1 MDANLVESSSI
12 ATDPNRPSIEEV
24 VKSFSIE
31 KYGVTMPLNGNKD
44 LSGDFVVRSTMGK
57 GFDTFRGILRQQG
70 LENFFRASCFGLYLD
85 LPEDTGARFQMT
97 MVSELLKRKII
108 CDRKDEIWI
117 NYCGMP
123 VCFGMKEFAIV
134 TGLRCYPCE
143 PLPTVVLTKPART
156 PKAAKK
162 AKGSKAKNDV
172 SLVNL
177 VGKSYTQKKLLQDL
191 ESKTFSKKH
200 KEALC
205 LVWFVHSVLWARDV
219 NYNIPLGLIKLGLRT
234 MMPSTTMPGVFK
246 ALA

>member
-1 MDANLVESSSI
+1 
-12 ATDPNRPSIEEV
+12 
-24 VKSFSIE
+24 
-31 KYGVTMPLNGNKD
+31 MPLNGNKD

-70 LENFFRASCFGLYLD
+70 LDNFFRASCFGIYLD
-85 LPEDTGARFQMT
+85 LPEDTSARFQMT

-134 TGLRCYPCE
+134 TRLRCYPYE
-143 PLPTVVLTKPART
+143 PLPTVVLTKPAQT
-156 PKAAKK
+156 PKADKK
-162 AKGSKAKNDV
+162 AKGSKATNNV
-172 SLVNL
+172 YLVNL

-205 LVWFVHSVLWARDV
+205 LVWFVHSVLWERDV
-219 NYNIPLGLIKLGLRT
+219 NYNIPLGLIKLAEDYDAFNNYAWGFQSFSLT
-234 MMPSTTMPGVFK
+234 VEYLMKDLKPTGKTQNLYGFLWAFMVNF
-246 ALA
+246 L

>member
-1 MDANLVESSSI
+1 
-12 ATDPNRPSIEEV
+12 
-24 VKSFSIE
+24 
-31 KYGVTMPLNGNKD
+31 
-44 LSGDFVVRSTMGK
+44 
-57 GFDTFRGILRQQG
+57 
-70 LENFFRASCFGLYLD
+70 
-85 LPEDTGARFQMT
+85 

-117 NYCGMP
+117 NYRGMP
-123 VCFGMKEFAIV
+123 
-134 TGLRCYPCE
+134 
-143 PLPTVVLTKPART
+143 PAPDT
-156 PKAAKK
+156 QGAKK

-219 NYNIPLGLIKLGLRT
+219 NYNIPLGLIKLAEDYDAFNNYAWGFQSFSLTVEYLMKHLKPTGKTQNLYGFPWAFMAWAFEAIPHLRHQVKEYSEEVT
-234 MMPSTTMPGVFK
+234 YPRILRWLTARNNTKLSVDLFNPPKEARSIRTQQMTRCCKF
-246 ALA
+246 L

>member
-1 MDANLVESSSI
+1 
-12 ATDPNRPSIEEV
+12 
-24 VKSFSIE
+24 
-31 KYGVTMPLNGNKD
+31 
-44 LSGDFVVRSTMGK
+44 
-57 GFDTFRGILRQQG
+57 
-70 LENFFRASCFGLYLD
+70 
-85 LPEDTGARFQMT
+85 
-97 MVSELLKRKII
+97 
-108 CDRKDEIWI
+108 
-117 NYCGMP
+117 MP

-134 TGLRCYPCE
+134 TGLRCYPYE

-177 VGKSYTQKKLLQDL
+177 VGKSYIQKKLLQDL

-219 NYNIPLGLIKLGLRT
+219 NYNIPLGLIKLAEDYDAFNNYAWGFQSFSLTVEYLMKDLKPTGKTQNLYGFPWAFMAWAFEAIPHLRHQVKEYSEEVT
-234 MMPSTTMPGVFK
+234 YPRILRWFTARNNTKLSVDLFNPLRK
-246 ALA
+246 L